1 MMPSHLLDSQAIALI
16 NANDDSQSLVII
28 DSGLQDSAVLLSGV
42 KEEITAIA
50 LNPEKDGIQQITE
63 ILEQFQRITTLH
75 IVSHGSPGCLY
86 LGNSQLNLDNFNNYA
101 AKLQTW
107 KPVSILI
114 YGCNVAAGD
123 AGEEFITKLHQ
134 TTGAKIA
141 ASTTRTGNAALG
153 GNWKLEKTT
162 EPMAIQLAFEP
173 EVMANYQ
180 GVLADGQLDPSFGG
194 GDGIVTTDFGGYEQA
209 RSVTVQSDGKLLVLA
224 QTSGGDILIRY
235 NPDGTIDNT
244 FGFGTG
250 KVYTVTGLGNAVS
263 VKLQPDGK
271 ILVLSNNYNGGN
283 QDMVVTR
290 YNTDGSP
297 NPFGNF
303 GKVTIDFGGYENAK
317 TLIVQPDGKI
327 LVAGD
332 SNGQVVITRYLSSG
346 VIDTSFGNA
355 GKLNT
360 YFPNG
365 EVTNYIALQADGKI
379 VAVSNSYNSSSGNND
394 IYLTRFNS
402 DGTVDYSFGNYAPVI
417 TNLGGY
423 ESKVNVAI
431 QADGKIVVAA
441 LTDMGGQT
449 QIGVVR
455 YNING
460 TLDTSFGGGDGIV
473 TTPINSYSYGMNN
486 LSLAVDT
493 SGRIVVA
500 TNTYTNSNDNIVV
513 VRYKPDGTLD
523 TSFDGDGIA
532 NNDLNNNSYDRA
544 TALALQADG
553 NIVVVGSTSS
563 YNGDNI
569 AVVRYLSGSINGGGQ
584 LDTSFSS
591 DGIVTTDFGGY
602 EEARS
607 ITMQSDGK
615 LVVLAHI
622 STYGDSLIRYNTDG
636 TIDNSFGFG
645 TGRVYTGTGLGN
657 AVSVK
662 LQSDGKILV
671 LSNNDN
677 GSNYDMVLTR
687 YNADGSYDNNFGSYG
702 KASIDFGSYENA
714 KTLIIQSDGKIL
726 VAGDSNS
733 QVIITRYL
741 SSGVIDTTFGNFG
754 KVTSILSNGDVTNY
768 IAMQTDGKIVVVSNG
783 YNSYTY
789 SYDISLSRLNA
800 DGSLDTNFGNYGKVN
815 TNLGGFH
822 NKANVAVQADGK
834 IVVATLTDSGGQ
846 QQIGVVRYNANGA
859 LDTTFGGGD
868 GIVLTPL
875 NLNNYYGTSGPNNV
889 SLAFQSGGKIL
900 IGTTAYNGNNTDFAL
915 VRYNSDG
922 SLDNSF
928 NSNGIVLSNL
938 GNNTYER
945 ATSLLVQAD
954 NNIVVAGSTNNNNG
968 TGDHIAIVRYLGAG
982 GSTGGAPGQLDSSFS
997 GDGKVTTDF
1006 GFYERAESLA
1016 VQSDGKLVVLAST
1029 SSGNTLIRYN
1039 LDGTVDTSFGG
1050 NGSVPYIGGGFVVS
1064 AVTVQ
1069 SDGKILVLSGNGNGS
1084 NQDIRLERYNSNGSI
1099 DSSFGNFGKAVFD
1112 FGGNEY
1118 ARNLIVQTDGKIL
1131 VAGESNGQVLLTRYL
1146 ATGVIDNTFGGGTG
1160 RVFTNLPSTEIS
1172 NYIALQSDNKILVVS
1187 RSYSNDIV
1195 LKRIKQDGTIDNSFG
1210 NFGEVITNLGGF
1222 ENPRSVAVQA
1232 DGKIL
1237 VAGWTDFSG
1246 LQIALVRYNSNG
1258 TLDTSF
1264 GGGDGIVTT
1273 QPNINYA
1280 YSNTYSSLNLAIQ
1293 SSGKIILAGT
1303 VYNIAAANSDL
1314 LAIRYNIDGTIDTS
1328 FDGDGIV
1335 TTNING
1341 NGFDYGKTLALQAD
1355 GNIVVGGYTSN
1366 GANDDIALVRYFGG
1380 SSSTTNQ
1387 TPISLNLSYSI
1398 IAENQAVGTIIS
1410 YFTTTD
1416 PDIGNTFTYS
1426 LVSGSGSVDNGL
1438 FSISGNQLKSNAGFN
1453 YEGQNS
1459 YRIRVRTT
1467 DQGGLFYEKQLIIN
1481 ISNVNETPTNLTISN
1496 SNVAENQATGTVI
1509 GALNTTDPDAS
1520 NTFTYSL
1527 VAGTGSTDNALFTI
1541 SGNQLKSNAI
1551 FDYESQNSYSI
1562 RVRTTDQGGLFSE
1575 KQLTIGITNVN
1586 DAPTNLTISNSNVD
1600 ENSAVGTLIGN
1611 LSTSDADLGDA
1622 HTYQFVLP
1630 DNSLE
1635 TTYSQFQI
1643 VGNQLLVNGAL
1654 NYENTPSYNLIIRTT
1669 DSQGLFFD
1677 QGFSITINNLDTVI
1691 NGTSANESFNTTD
1704 EKDIIDAV
1712 GGNDSINSTFDN
1724 LQQND
1729 TINGNAG
1736 TDTLIVSGGSVT
1748 DGLTIDLNNFTNQLL
1763 NITGTTVLNF
1773 EVFDFNSFVGSVNF
1787 TGNSLNNYIK
1797 GGSGNDTF
1805 NGGAGADTSIGSLGN
1820 DVYYVDNVGDI
1831 VTELVNEGTD
1841 TVYST
1846 IKYTLGA
1853 NLENLIL
1860 QGTTAINGTGNALN
1874 NSIIGNIAANILS
1887 GGTGADTLIGGLGND
1902 VYYVDNAGDTV
1913 TELLNEGTDTVYST
1927 ISYTL
1932 TGNVEKLI
1940 LQGTTAINGTGNELN
1955 NTITGNSVDNT
1966 LIDGVG
1972 NDTLNGG
1979 TGADAL
1985 IGGVGNDIYYVD
1997 DSGDIVTELLN
2008 EGTDTVY
2015 STVSYTLVSNVEK
2028 LTLQGTTAINGTGNA
2043 LNNTI
2048 TGNSGD
2054 NILIGDLGNDTLT
2067 GLTGADQFTGG
2078 KGNDTLNL
2086 GLNDGVTDIVN
2097 YGFGD
2102 GVDKVYQF
2110 VRGGLDVGGDRLQ
2123 FTGITNIDVIT
2134 IGSNTEM
2141 RVSDGIS
2148 GTATGQLLMTL
2159 YSTTGFTASD
2169 VNVNL
2174 FGANFLFS

>member
-1 MMPSHLLDSQAIALI
+1 M
-16 NANDDSQSLVII
+16 
-28 DSGLQDSAVLLSGV
+28 
-42 KEEITAIA
+42 
-50 LNPEKDGIQQITE
+50 
-63 ILEQFQRITTLH
+63 
-75 IVSHGSPGCLY
+75 
-86 LGNSQLNLDNFNNYA
+86 
-101 AKLQTW
+101 
-107 KPVSILI
+107 
-114 YGCNVAAGD
+114 
-123 AGEEFITKLHQ
+123 
-134 TTGAKIA
+134 
-141 ASTTRTGNAALG
+141 
-153 GNWKLEKTT
+153 
-162 EPMAIQLAFEP
+162 
-173 EVMANYQ
+173 
-180 GVLADGQLDPSFGG
+180 
-194 GDGIVTTDFGGYEQA
+194 
-209 RSVTVQSDGKLLVLA
+209 
-224 QTSGGDILIRY
+224 
-235 NPDGTIDNT
+235 
-244 FGFGTG
+244 
-250 KVYTVTGLGNAVS
+250 
-263 VKLQPDGK
+263 
-271 ILVLSNNYNGGN
+271 
-283 QDMVVTR
+283 
-290 YNTDGSP
+290 
-297 NPFGNF
+297 
-303 GKVTIDFGGYENAK
+303 
-317 TLIVQPDGKI
+317 
-327 LVAGD
+327 
-332 SNGQVVITRYLSSG
+332 
-346 VIDTSFGNA
+346 
-355 GKLNT
+355 
-360 YFPNG
+360 
-365 EVTNYIALQADGKI
+365 
-379 VAVSNSYNSSSGNND
+379 
-394 IYLTRFNS
+394 
-402 DGTVDYSFGNYAPVI
+402 
-417 TNLGGY
+417 
-423 ESKVNVAI
+423 
-431 QADGKIVVAA
+431 
-441 LTDMGGQT
+441 
-449 QIGVVR
+449 
-455 YNING
+455 
-460 TLDTSFGGGDGIV
+460 
-473 TTPINSYSYGMNN
+473 
-486 LSLAVDT
+486 
-493 SGRIVVA
+493 
-500 TNTYTNSNDNIVV
+500 
-513 VRYKPDGTLD
+513 
-523 TSFDGDGIA
+523 
-532 NNDLNNNSYDRA
+532 
-544 TALALQADG
+544 
-553 NIVVVGSTSS
+553 
-563 YNGDNI
+563 
-569 AVVRYLSGSINGGGQ
+569 
-584 LDTSFSS
+584 
-591 DGIVTTDFGGY
+591 
-602 EEARS
+602 
-607 ITMQSDGK
+607 
-615 LVVLAHI
+615 
-622 STYGDSLIRYNTDG
+622 
-636 TIDNSFGFG
+636 
-645 TGRVYTGTGLGN
+645 
-657 AVSVK
+657 
-662 LQSDGKILV
+662 
-671 LSNNDN
+671 
-677 GSNYDMVLTR
+677 
-687 YNADGSYDNNFGSYG
+687 
-702 KASIDFGSYENA
+702 
-714 KTLIIQSDGKIL
+714 
-726 VAGDSNS
+726 
-733 QVIITRYL
+733 
-741 SSGVIDTTFGNFG
+741 
-754 KVTSILSNGDVTNY
+754 
-768 IAMQTDGKIVVVSNG
+768 
-783 YNSYTY
+783 
-789 SYDISLSRLNA
+789 
-800 DGSLDTNFGNYGKVN
+800 
-815 TNLGGFH
+815 
-822 NKANVAVQADGK
+822 
-834 IVVATLTDSGGQ
+834 
-846 QQIGVVRYNANGA
+846 
-859 LDTTFGGGD
+859 
-868 GIVLTPL
+868 
-875 NLNNYYGTSGPNNV
+875 
-889 SLAFQSGGKIL
+889 
-900 IGTTAYNGNNTDFAL
+900 
-915 VRYNSDG
+915 
-922 SLDNSF
+922 
-928 NSNGIVLSNL
+928 
-938 GNNTYER
+938 
-945 ATSLLVQAD
+945 
-954 NNIVVAGSTNNNNG
+954 
-968 TGDHIAIVRYLGAG
+968 
-982 GSTGGAPGQLDSSFS
+982 
-997 GDGKVTTDF
+997 
-1006 GFYERAESLA
+1006 
-1016 VQSDGKLVVLAST
+1016 
-1029 SSGNTLIRYN
+1029 
-1039 LDGTVDTSFGG
+1039 
-1050 NGSVPYIGGGFVVS
+1050 
-1064 AVTVQ
+1064 
-1069 SDGKILVLSGNGNGS
+1069 
-1084 NQDIRLERYNSNGSI
+1084 
-1099 DSSFGNFGKAVFD
+1099 
-1112 FGGNEY
+1112 
-1118 ARNLIVQTDGKIL
+1118 
-1131 VAGESNGQVLLTRYL
+1131 
-1146 ATGVIDNTFGGGTG
+1146 
-1160 RVFTNLPSTEIS
+1160 
-1172 NYIALQSDNKILVVS
+1172 
-1187 RSYSNDIV
+1187 
-1195 LKRIKQDGTIDNSFG
+1195 
-1210 NFGEVITNLGGF
+1210 
-1222 ENPRSVAVQA
+1222 
-1232 DGKIL
+1232 
-1237 VAGWTDFSG
+1237 
-1246 LQIALVRYNSNG
+1246 
-1258 TLDTSF
+1258 
-1264 GGGDGIVTT
+1264 
-1273 QPNINYA
+1273 
-1280 YSNTYSSLNLAIQ
+1280 
-1293 SSGKIILAGT
+1293 
-1303 VYNIAAANSDL
+1303 
-1314 LAIRYNIDGTIDTS
+1314 
-1328 FDGDGIV
+1328 
-1335 TTNING
+1335 NG